1 MNKNYVGFTTHLD
14 YAMGLINNAIKYDVN
29 AVDILGDLN
38 SDQEMGESAQ
48 KLMIDLTLDDLFLNA
63 RSIEEKNRILGLRK
77 KFIDTSELYAGTN
90 INLFV
95 CDLELSIPD
104 EIISQNLD
112 IFNLDKSKHLL
123 FEILEEKL
131 KRYFKLY
138 NNAPGFHLFLD
149 ESYSINV
156 HDLQGKYSPVEVIKK
171 IIQIYLKI
179 SKLNNRK
186 LLVSTFTKWKF
197 QQENIIKAINLIE
210 DDGNLIVGNW
220 CTPSDWG
227 LLKIINP
234 AIGKFK
240 NKQEVIFFDFC
251 GENWGQ
257 GRIPFIQASVI
268 KDRLKFAKDNV
279 ANLKGFS
286 GFVSWNWNDIERTP
300 QSRVWIWDNINEI
313 NYYIAKELFFDS
325 NKNIKELVNKFLKG
339 KGVNGEDAVIISDS
353 LLKTFDI
360 VFKSF
365 HVLDFWVIDWP
376 KSQIP
381 TFESLNWSFWFE
393 SLGNWDKKYKEIE
406 TKIQNIDDST
416 LNKIINEKEE
426 AVLICKEVIGNLRKV
441 NLEKYSNKI
450 DQKVFLEK
458 LIAGF
463 ELEFVTV
470 KCLRYLFEMFYRT
483 KFWWIKD
490 FDFEEKGK
498 IDVSIV
504 NLEKIIKEVRNS
516 YSQDIWPPNPDRLSN
531 FINDLSENIN
541 LAKNCVLDWYVLQP
555 IIIERSTKE
564 IENIEQILLSK
575 EEKELFD
582 SNGKKF
588 VWEKTEVKSNFGYVE
603 TNKYCTPYF
612 KKDISVFLKTTL
624 NETENINKKIR
635 IRSEHGAKVWVN
647 NKLVFNDI
655 EVKSNNEKNRSI
667 SIELKKG
674 ENDILVR
681 LYHNGCWDIVGFIM
695 HIF

>member
-1 MNKNYVGFTTHLD
+1 MDKNYIGFTTHLD
-14 YAMGLINNAIKYDVN
+14 YVIALFNKAIQYNVN
-29 AVDILGDLN
+29 VIDILGDLN
-38 SDQEMGESAQ
+38 NDLAMGESAQ
-48 KLMIDLTLDDLFLNA
+48 KLMIDLTLEDLFLDTRNN
-63 RSIEEKNRILGLRK
+63 EEKKRILEVRK
-77 KFIDTSELYAGTN
+77 KFIDTSDFYADKN

-95 CDLELSIPD
+95 TDLELSIAN
-104 EIISQNLD
+104 EIIDQNLD

-123 FEILEEKL
+123 FEILEERL

-138 NNAPGFHLFLD
+138 NNAPGIHLFFD
-149 ESYSINV
+149 EGYSINI
-156 HDLQGKYSPVEVIKK
+156 HDLQGKYSPVEAIKK
-171 IIQIYLKI
+171 IIQIYLKV
-179 SKLNNRK
+179 SKLHNKK

-210 DDGNLIVGNW
+210 DDNYLIVGNW
-220 CTPSDWG
+220 CVPSDWG
-227 LLKIINP
+227 LIKIINP

-240 NKQEVIFFDFC
+240 NKPEVIFFDFC

-257 GRIPFIQASVI
+257 GRIPFIQANVI

-279 ANLKGFS
+279 SNLKGIS
-286 GFVSWNWNDIERTP
+286 GFVSCNWNDLERTP
-300 QSRVWIWDNINEI
+300 QSRVWIFDNINEV

-325 NKNIKELVNKFLKG
+325 NKNIEDLINKFLKE
-339 KGVNGEDAVIISDS
+339 KGVDDEDAGIISDA

-381 TFESLNWSFWFE
+381 TFESLKWSFWFE

-406 TKIQNIDDST
+406 TKIQNIDYSI
-416 LNKIINEKEE
+416 LNKIIDEKEE

-441 NLEKYSNKI
+441 NLEKYNNKI

-483 KFWWIKD
+483 KLWWVKD
-490 FDFEEKGK
+490 FDFKEKEK
-498 IDVSIV
+498 IDGSIV
-504 NLEKIIKEVRNS
+504 NLENIIKEVRNS
-516 YSQDIWPPNPDRLSN
+516 YSPDIWPPNPDRLSN
-531 FINDLSENIN
+531 FIKELSENIN
-541 LAKNCVLDWYVLQP
+541 LAKNCVLDWYILQP
-555 IIIERSTKE
+555 IIIDRSTNE
-564 IENIEQILLSK
+564 IDNIEQILLSK
-575 EEKELFD
+575 MEKEFFN

-588 VWEKTEVKSNFGYVE
+588 AWEKTEVKSNFGYVE
-603 TNKYCTPYF
+603 TSKYCIPYF

-624 NETENINKKIR
+624 NENKNINKEMR
-635 IRSEHGAKVWVN
+635 IRSEYGAKVWVN
-647 NKLVFNDI
+647 NKLVLNDI
-655 EVKSNNEKNRSI
+655 EIKSSNEKNRSI

-674 ENDILVR
+674 GNDILVR